1 MIMFSRR
8 TKKPFPTLYFNTQ
21 GWHIVVSVRHAA
33 LARALYLELAC
44 ITLPSILLT
53 AAAVTRQTT

>member
-33 LARALYLELAC
+33 LALYLELAC

-53 AAAVTRQTT
+53 AAAVTRQTA